1 MKNRDFF
8 EEYTRY
14 KKHYTQDNDAWVP
27 FKVVTIA
34 PHTVPVAIRHPIIF
48 SWISFMSE
56 IFSLPK
62 VILVLGK
69 ARSHMVPNLGYR
81 GAESPRWFDV
91 SPEKLYTRH
100 GVWAGVSSRWSCQ
113 SPVAHSCGLLNH
125 WNSFHRGMFK
135 LNTKFDADPLLYS
148 LNHFECDIHTVHMLT
163 QLHLPPPLT
172 STVKS
177 SLFTHVHS
185 GPLSLAA
192 SLHRC
197 PANHSRYVNNG
208 WTLSR
213 QISCTS
219 THCTVWTFIGF

>member
-1 MKNRDFF
+1 
-8 EEYTRY
+8 
-14 KKHYTQDNDAWVP
+14 
-27 FKVVTIA
+27 
-34 PHTVPVAIRHPIIF
+34 
-48 SWISFMSE
+48 MS
-56 IFSLPK
+56 SLSK

-69 ARSHMVPNLGYR
+69 VRISRAPNLGCRELNHLGYFMFHKKKKNKKTCTR
-81 GAESPRWFDV
+81 LDAWVGTLLWWF
-91 SPEKLYTRH
+91 
-100 GVWAGVSSRWSCQ
+100 WQ
-113 SPVAHSCGLLNH
+113 SLVAHTCGLLNH
-125 WNSFHRGMFK
+125 PNSFHGGMFK
-135 LNTKFDADPLLYS
+135 LNAKFDADSLLNLLS
-148 LNHFECDIHTVHMLT
+148 HFECDIHTVHMLT